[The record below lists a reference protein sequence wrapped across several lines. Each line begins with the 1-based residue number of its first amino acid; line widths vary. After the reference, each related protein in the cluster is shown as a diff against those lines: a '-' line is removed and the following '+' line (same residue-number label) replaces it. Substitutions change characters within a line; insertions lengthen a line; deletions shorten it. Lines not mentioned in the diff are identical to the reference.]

1 MESESRMTSTPTVAE
16 KPTGVAT
23 TTIAERPGWD
33 LSGSWMLLGGVLL
46 FLAGIALSVVGGVLG
61 LFALIPVGVVL
72 FIASLPLLMGLT
84 LVQPNQARVLQLLGS
99 SYSGTLRTPG
109 LRWTNPLT
117 VRRSISTRIRNH
129 ETGQAKV
136 NDADGN
142 PIEISAVVVW
152 QVADTALASFQVDD
166 YEEFVSVQTE
176 AAVRHI
182 AGSYPYDAE
191 GRVSLRE
198 NADIITTTLS
208 EEVHARVRA
217 AGVEVIETRI
227 NRLSYAPE
235 IASAMLRRQQA
246 GAVIAARKQIV
257 EGAVSMVDMALKQ
270 LEEKHVVELDFANS
284 PFGLSISTPPAS
296 AAADCS
302 GNPPFPAKMSRLA
315 SCSTRLCL
323 KTQWP
328 HDDRETVRMLEAAAR
343 AGFINP
349 SSRRAN
355 ADGPFPGRLRWAGKG
370 MSASLPLLAV
380 VFKYCFVAS
389 PRIHALSSPS

>member
-191 GRVSLRE
+191 GRVSVRE

-270 LEEKHVVELDFANS
+270 LEEKHVVELDEERKATM
-284 PFGLSISTPPAS
+284 ISNLLVVLCGDRDAQPVLNTGSLYQSRKGHMATDPAPRSERKKILLRLDPAVHDALARWAADDLRSTNAQIEFLLRRALTEHGRMPKNAGKMHGPGRPPA
-296 AAADCS
+296 
-302 GNPPFPAKMSRLA
+302 
-315 SCSTRLCL
+315 
-323 KTQWP
+323 
-328 HDDRETVRMLEAAAR
+328 
-343 AGFINP
+343 
-349 SSRRAN
+349 
-355 ADGPFPGRLRWAGKG
+355 
-370 MSASLPLLAV
+370 
-380 VFKYCFVAS
+380 
-389 PRIHALSSPS
+389 

>member
-1 MESESRMTSTPTVAE
+1 MAVYQTRPSEV
-16 KPTGVAT
+16 
-23 TTIAERPGWD
+23 ERPAPSMNGWPIAAVA
-33 LSGSWMLLGGVLL
+33 LTL
-46 FLAGIALSVVGGVLG
+46 FFGGIALVAGGVALSDTLG
-61 LFALIPVGVVL
+61 VPAIVAGAVAIVVSLIT
-72 FIASLPLLMGLT
+72 ACCLM
-84 LVQPNQARVLQLLGS
+84 LVQPNEARVLQLLGG
-99 SYSGTLRTPG
+99 SYIGTVRTPG
-109 LRWTNPLT
+109 LRAVNPLSSRPA
-117 VRRSISTRIRNH
+117 VSTRIRNH
-129 ETGQAKV
+129 ETERAKV

-270 LEEKHVVELDFANS
+270 LEEKHVVELDEERKATM
-284 PFGLSISTPPAS
+284 IS
-296 AAADCS
+296 
-302 GNPPFPAKMSRLA
+302 NLLVV
-315 SCSTRLCL
+315 LCG
-323 KTQWP
+323 
-328 HDDRETVRMLEAAAR
+328 DRDAQPVLNT
-343 AGFINP
+343 G
-349 SSRRAN
+349 
-355 ADGPFPGRLRWAGKG
+355 
-370 MSASLPLLAV
+370 SL
-380 VFKYCFVAS
+380 YQ
-389 PRIHALSSPS
+389 